1 MKKFLLMILMM
12 SLVFM
17 LGCSSAPSSEAA
29 STNEATEEA
38 KGVSGTFEGE
48 AQGMGGPVKVTIT
61 LEDGV
66 LTDVKAV
73 GDDETPGIGTPVLET
88 LPGEIL
94 KNQSLEVEAISGA
107 TITSDAVIEATKAAL
122 AEAGVELGK

>member
-1 MKKFLLMILMM
+1 MKKFLSMILML

-17 LGCSSAPSSEAA
+17 LGCSSGSNGA
-29 STNEATEEA
+29 EEA
-38 KGVSGTFEGE
+38 KGVSGTFTGE
-48 AQGMGGPVKVTIT
+48 AQGMGGPVRVTIT

-66 LTDVKAV
+66 LTDVQAV

-88 LPGEIL
+88 LPQEIL
-94 KNQSLEVEAISGA
+94 NNQSLEVEAISGA

>member
-1 MKKFLLMILMM
+1 MKKFLSMILML
-12 SLVFM
+12 SLVLM
-17 LGCSSAPSSEAA
+17 LGCSSGSNGA
-29 STNEATEEA
+29 EEA
-38 KGVSGTFEGE
+38 KGVSGTFTGE

-66 LTDVKAV
+66 LTDVQAV

>member
-1 MKKFLLMILMM
+1 MKKFLSMILML
-12 SLVFM
+12 SLVLM
-17 LGCSSAPSSEAA
+17 LGCSSGSNGA
-29 STNEATEEA
+29 EES
-38 KGVSGTFEGE
+38 KGVSGTFTGE

-66 LTDVKAV
+66 LTDVQAV

>member
-1 MKKFLLMILMM
+1 MKKFLSMILML
-12 SLVFM
+12 SLVLM
-17 LGCSSAPSSEAA
+17 LGCSSESNGA
-29 STNEATEEA
+29 EEA
-38 KGVSGTFEGE
+38 KGVSGTFTGE

-66 LTDVKAV
+66 LTDVQAV

-94 KNQSLEVEAISGA
+94 KNQTLEVEAISGA